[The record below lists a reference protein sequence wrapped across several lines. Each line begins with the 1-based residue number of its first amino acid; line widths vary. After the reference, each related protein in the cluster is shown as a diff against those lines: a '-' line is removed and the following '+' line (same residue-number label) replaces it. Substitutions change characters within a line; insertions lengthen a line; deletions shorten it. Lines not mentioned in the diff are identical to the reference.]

1 LPELDRGFCFVTPE
15 KKKRSKLLDWYTVTS
30 ETLRGW
36 GFALT
41 VVILGVIGFFGYR
54 ILNEAVLEREVAR
67 VIQES
72 EDLLRTVRDEGA
84 INSYREEY
92 FVARN
97 HLEEAKRNQAGK
109 DFKEAFRSAERSRSL
124 LASILSTLSVRGPE
138 GEAMFIAVQ
147 GGVEF
152 RRGDRGSWQSARSRV
167 ALNAGDYVKTSR
179 GGSAEIMTVDGT
191 LYTVR
196 PDTVLLIGRIRPG
209 PGAVG
214 QRTVQLES
222 GWVDLGTSQ
231 NPSRISTPQAETRV
245 QLDSTAAISHDPE
258 KDESKFSAYTG
269 SLTVASNDG
278 TSREVGAMQS
288 VTQSGAKLSAP
299 ARLPDPPVPV
309 LPEDDY
315 EAFLAAENEIL
326 LQWGEVD
333 GADHY
338 ALQVARNRFFVQNVI
353 SVDNRKETTAKIG
366 LQGTGTFVW
375 RVSAVDGSGVQGPW
389 SELRRFRVTTGK
401 TLEEASSEDTATASA
416 SDTP

>member
-1 LPELDRGFCFVTPE
+1 
-15 KKKRSKLLDWYTVTS
+15 
-30 ETLRGW
+30 
-36 GFALT
+36 
-41 VVILGVIGFFGYR
+41 
-54 ILNEAVLEREVAR
+54 
-67 VIQES
+67 
-72 EDLLRTVRDEGA
+72 
-84 INSYREEY
+84 
-92 FVARN
+92 
-97 HLEEAKRNQAGK
+97 
-109 DFKEAFRSAERSRSL
+109 
-124 LASILSTLSVRGPE
+124 
-138 GEAMFIAVQ
+138 M
-147 GGVEF
+147 
-152 RRGDRGSWQSARSRV
+152 
-167 ALNAGDYVKTSR
+167 
-179 GGSAEIMTVDGT
+179 
-191 LYTVR
+191 
-196 PDTVLLIGRIRPG
+196 
-209 PGAVG
+209 
-214 QRTVQLES
+214 
-222 GWVDLGTSQ
+222 
-231 NPSRISTPQAETRV
+231 

-389 SELRRFRVTTGK
+389 SELLRFRVTTGK